1 MTRVRSTSSNPNLLV
16 TAFTGDGNRHTLIVL
31 NRSTV
36 RQKTSVRWP
45 GAIFRYQETASPQL
59 ENAVEPAPPPKSDV
73 WEVTVEPG
81 AIVTL
86 TGVELGKVPDDLA

>member
-16 TAFTGDGNRHTLIVL
+16 TAFTADENRHTLIVL

-36 RQKTSVRWP
+36 RQKISIRWP
-45 GAIFRYQETASPQL
+45 GATLRHQETTSPQL
-59 ENAVEPAPPPKSDV
+59 ENEVEPAPAGKGDV

-86 TGVELGKVPDDLA
+86 TGEELGRVTDELA

>member
-1 MTRVRSTSSNPNLLV
+1 MLFRS
-16 TAFTGDGNRHTLIVL
+16 TAFTGNPDQHTLIVL

-36 RQKTSVRWP
+36 RQRISLTWP
-45 GAIFRYQETASPQL
+45 GAGFHYLETASPQL
-59 ENAVEPAPPPKSDV
+59 ENAVQPAPDAKGNV

-86 TGVELGKVPDDLA
+86 TGVELGVVADGFFKA

>member
-1 MTRVRSTSSNPNLLV
+1 MTRVRSISSNPNLLV
-16 TAFTGDGNRHTLIVL
+16 AAFSGDGSRHTLIVL

-36 RQKTSVRWP
+36 RQRTSVKWP

-59 ENAVEPAPPPKSDV
+59 ENAVEPAPIARSDV